1 MLDKLKSD
9 EKKNLNKKAISEL
22 RELGRGVGV
31 KSPTLLS
38 KEELI
43 DEILEIVLGE
53 SFGFD
58 LDETRG
64 RPTARSIFPYSCDI
78 HQDNGGCGRG
88 VLSAPHIENPK
99 QFPENDIFEGMVM
112 IGSDGYY
119 VTGLNFDVSDKK
131 KIAYDETQIK
141 PGDIVSYILFNDKAI
156 IIDVGGE
163 IKDKNEVRPS
173 FEKLVINY
181 PKTKYLS
188 ATVVD
193 KIAPIAKGSK
203 TTILDKSIQKR
214 TLGYT
219 IVKNISRFKNSPVIF
234 ELNIDMGD
242 DDKKIDYDFVDAVIN
257 VNSYEELDIIKDKLE
272 LFKCFIER
280 IVESNESVLVYMTNF
295 NNYDAVNKVAKYIK
309 DWLVEFF
316 KFAGAYNNGSS
327 ITIINEC
334 ADVKVF
340 ERFSEMSTNII
351 YTTDKEKC
359 RIYPP
364 LCETLFKDTFLT
376 IGEIDNIKYIKD
388 SWQKFSDEQKY
399 LILN

>member
-1 MLDKLKSD
+1 
-9 EKKNLNKKAISEL
+9 
-22 RELGRGVGV
+22 
-31 KSPTLLS
+31 
-38 KEELI
+38 
-43 DEILEIVLGE
+43 
-53 SFGFD
+53 
-58 LDETRG
+58 
-64 RPTARSIFPYSCDI
+64 
-78 HQDNGGCGRG
+78 
-88 VLSAPHIENPK
+88 
-99 QFPENDIFEGMVM
+99 M
-112 IGSDGYY
+112 IGRDGYY

-141 PGDIVSYILFNDKAI
+141 PGDIVSYILINDKAI

-257 VNSYEELDIIKDKLE
+257 VNSYEELDIVKDKLE

-309 DWLVEFF
+309 DWLVEFL

-351 YTTDKEKC
+351 YTTDKENC